1 MRSIVQ
7 SLLQEAESCIE
18 DLREATPDQRDEE
31 FVCASGAVDTAF
43 EAYVDL
49 LDDLRKANE
58 DQLKAYQEVRDQ
70 NARKFMRLRRELAEI
85 LASNAAQQSRL

>member
-1 MRSIVQ
+1 
-7 SLLQEAESCIE
+7 
-18 DLREATPDQRDEE
+18 
-31 FVCASGAVDTAF
+31 
-43 EAYVDL
+43 